1 MTGRH
6 ASSSSVFPG
15 AENPKGPESRPAGS
29 AVRRRRRRARLRGGP
44 RRGGGGGGGGRRGAG
59 VRRSFARARRSGA
72 SVRHRAEAGTEYG
85 SAGREQL
92 PVEEP
97 GGL

>member
-29 AVRRRRRRARLRGGP
+29 AVRRRRRRAPLGGSHC
-44 RRGGGGGGGGRRGAG
+44 RRGAR
-59 VRRSFARARRSGA
+59 VRLSFARARRSGA